1 MDNTRTVD
9 IAILGGGLAGNLLA
23 RQLRR
28 ALPSLSVALYER
40 SSDTSWKVGEST
52 VELASNYLTRR
63 LGLST
68 YLYENMLPKNGL
80 RFFFDTPDKSA
91 PLVDMSEVG
100 SMSFTAYPSF
110 QLDRARFEADL
121 LRMNAELGVD
131 VHTAAKCHD
140 LELHEQDGP
149 NPNPS
154 GLHEFSVTEGGVTT
168 RVRARWLVD
177 ASGRASLIARQKE
190 LRVPTPEHGIS
201 AAWGRYV
208 KHADMDDWGPPE
220 WRQRVR
226 NTSRVLSTVHF
237 CYPGYWIWFI
247 PLGRGVM
254 SVGWVGDKS
263 IFRDDFRKPEGFTA
277 FLREHRAV
285 WDLLKDR
292 AELLDVLAYKQLAYA
307 TKQFFA
313 GADRWFLVGEAAAFT
328 DPFYSPGSDFI
339 SMENDFITDMIARDH
354 AGEPRD
360 AVRERSDT
368 YDEFMQF
375 RFQATLLLYKNLYPV
390 LASYELLKL
399 KWEFDIACYYNL
411 WCAPYFHDE
420 HLDLRALRS
429 ELRRKDFII
438 QGLENFSA
446 LFQRL
451 EAGYRA
457 KGLLHR
463 KNLGHSTHTISTI
476 GFLDD
481 LRTPRPRKQVLRTT
495 EAIFNATRASALD
508 LLADLGETPVPA
520 DRTLPLYEFMLATP
534 LA

>member
-1 MDNTRTVD
+1 MDPTHTVD

-28 ALPSLSVALYER
+28 TLPGLSVALYER
-40 SSDTSWKVGEST
+40 SQGTSWKVGEST

-80 RFFFDTPDKSA
+80 RFFFDTPQKDA
-91 PLVDMSEVG
+91 ALVDMSEIG

-121 LRMNAELGVD
+121 LRMNADAGVD
-131 VHTAAKCHD
+131 VHIGAKCHD
-140 LELHEQDGP
+140 LVLHEPDTA
-149 NPNPS
+149 PS
-154 GLHEFSVTEGGVTT
+154 PHGLHEFSVTENDVTT

-177 ASGRASLIARQKE
+177 ASGRASLIAKQKD
-190 LRVPTPEHGIS
+190 LRVPTPEHAIA
-201 AAWGRYV
+201 AAWGRFI
-208 KHADMDDWGPPE
+208 KHADMDDMGPPA

-263 IFRDDFRKPEGFTA
+263 IFRDDMRKPDGFNN

-285 WDLLKDR
+285 WDLLQER

-307 TKQFFA
+307 TKQVFA
-313 GADRWFLVGEAAAFT
+313 GGDRWFLSGEAAAFT

-339 SMENDFITDMIARDH
+339 SIENDFITDMIARDH
-354 AGEPRD
+354 AGESR
-360 AVRERSDT
+360 AAIAERSAT

-375 RFQATLLLYKNLYPV
+375 RFQATLLLYKNLYPT

-420 HLDLRALRS
+420 HLDLQALRG
-429 ELRRKDFII
+429 ELRRKDFVI

-451 EAGYRA
+451 EAGFRRQ
-457 KGLLHR
+457 GLLHR
-463 KNLGHSTHTISTI
+463 RNLGHATHSISTI

-481 LRTPRPRKQVLRTT
+481 LRTPRPRRQVLRTT
-495 EAIFNATRASALD
+495 EAIFNATRTAALD
-508 LLADLGETPVPA
+508 LLADLGETPVPGE
-520 DRTLPLYEFMLATP
+520 RTLPLYEFMLATP